1 MFYLTMK
8 LILEFV
14 LPITHDSS
22 LYQYIAAVP
31 MFVHDCVYVYDAYV
45 YHMCYDISYIFFIL
59 TFIEQLQS
67 FEHCVD
73 VFSLIIFLNLTT
85 IL

>member
-1 MFYLTMK
+1 MY
-8 LILEFV
+8 
-14 LPITHDSS
+14 D
-22 LYQYIAAVP
+22 
-31 MFVHDCVYVYDAYV
+31 MFVRDYVYVYDAYV
-45 YHMCYDISYIFFIL
+45 YHMCYDISYIFFVL

-73 VFSLIIFLNLTT
+73 VFSLIILLNLTT

>member
-1 MFYLTMK
+1 MYDML
-8 LILEFV
+8 V
-14 LPITHDSS
+14 YD
-22 LYQYIAAVP
+22 Y
-31 MFVHDCVYVYDAYV
+31 VYVYDSYV
-45 YHMCYDISYIFFIL
+45 YHMCYDVSYKFFIL

-73 VFSLIIFLNLTT
+73 VFSLIILLNLTT

>member
-1 MFYLTMK
+1 
-8 LILEFV
+8 
-14 LPITHDSS
+14 
-22 LYQYIAAVP
+22 
-31 MFVHDCVYVYDAYV
+31 MFVRDYVYVYDAYV
-45 YHMCYDISYIFFIL
+45 YHMCYDISYIFFVL

-73 VFSLIIFLNLTT
+73 VFSLIVLLNLTT

>member
-31 MFVHDCVYVYDAYV
+31 MFVHDCVSASV
-45 YHMCYDISYIFFIL
+45 SLGYIL
-59 TFIEQLQS
+59 R
-67 FEHCVD
+67 C
-73 VFSLIIFLNLTT
+73 IIMG
-85 IL
+85 